1 MRVLLRN
8 GSNCVYGSPTYR
20 AKDAELNKAVNKR
33 FIC

>member
-1 MRVLLRN
+1 M
-8 GSNCVYGSPTYR
+8 GPTAFRIARQYR